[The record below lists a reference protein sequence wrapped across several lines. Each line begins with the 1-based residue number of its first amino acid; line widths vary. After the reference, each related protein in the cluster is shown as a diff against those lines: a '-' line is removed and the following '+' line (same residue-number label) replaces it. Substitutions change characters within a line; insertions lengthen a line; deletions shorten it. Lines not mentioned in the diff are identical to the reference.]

1 LVIYLTILV
10 LEICQ
15 LCIVKTVHG
24 ERFWQNQY
32 NVTRPFTFYREPT
45 NKMKSLLNFTFLILL
60 TFQGFSQ
67 DASIRKKEF
76 LLDKGTAISG
86 YDPTAYFSGK
96 TQKGKKEFSYTQEG
110 VNYLFANANN
120 LETFKKNP
128 AKYEP
133 QYGGW
138 CAFAMGSKGEKV
150 EVDPETF
157 KIVNGKLYLFYH
169 TFFSNTLTDWN
180 KDENALKTKADVNWS
195 KHIKK

>member
-1 LVIYLTILV
+1 
-10 LEICQ
+10 
-15 LCIVKTVHG
+15 
-24 ERFWQNQY
+24 
-32 NVTRPFTFYREPT
+32 
-45 NKMKSLLNFTFLILL
+45 MKSLLNFTFLILL

-86 YDPTAYFSGK
+86 YDPTAYFLGK
-96 TQKGKKEFSYTQEG
+96 AQKGKKEFSYTQEG

-138 CAFAMGSKGEKV
+138 CAYAMGSKGEKV